1 MSSPGAA
8 TRAFSPVAAPGLGR
22 LLRDFADLARP
33 SCWVTPVPP
42 ADLPRGDG
50 HAVLFAPGIG
60 AGDFGTST
68 VRRFYRSLGYDAV
81 GWELGANLGP
91 TRHIVRGLEARLFAL
106 NDRSGRRVSLV
117 GRSLSGVLLRELA
130 KRHPDRV
137 RRLILVCSPVRH
149 PVPSPLAPL
158 VHAFDRFYDVEYPR
172 DPETLSRPAPVPT
185 TALYTKIDGY
195 IGWGHC
201 LEQPGPLAENIEL
214 PGARHCTAAM
224 DSLALRLV
232 AERLAIPDRP

>member
-1 MSSPGAA
+1 MAGAA
-8 TRAFSPVAAPGLGR
+8 IREFSPVAAPGLGQ

-33 SCWVTPVPP
+33 ACWVTPAPA

-50 HAVLFAPGIG
+50 HYVLFAPGIG
-60 AGDFGTST
+60 SGDFGTLP
-68 VRRFYRSLGYDAV
+68 VRRFVRALGYEAV

-91 TRHIVRGLEARLFAL
+91 TSHIVRGLEARLFAL
-106 NDRSGRRVSLV
+106 NERSGRRVSLI
-117 GRSLSGVLLRELA
+117 GRSLGGVLLRELA
-130 KRHPDRV
+130 KRHPERV

-149 PVPSPLAPL
+149 PVPSLLAPL
-158 VHAFDRFYDVEYPR
+158 VHAFDGAYDPEYPR
-172 DPETLSRPAPVPT
+172 DPVALSRPAPVPT
-185 TALYTKIDGY
+185 TALYTKTDGY

-201 LEQPGPLAENIEL
+201 LEEPGPLAENVEL

-224 DSLALRLV
+224 DSLALRRV